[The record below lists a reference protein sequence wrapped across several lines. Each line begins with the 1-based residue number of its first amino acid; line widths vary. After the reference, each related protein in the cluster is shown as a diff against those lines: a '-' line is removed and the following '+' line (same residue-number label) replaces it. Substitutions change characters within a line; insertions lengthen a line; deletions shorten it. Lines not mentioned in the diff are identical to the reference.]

1 MSPCFFILAWKN
13 HTYGKGVVM
22 ADWAKIKAEYIRG
35 GISTRKLA
43 EKHGVSYAT
52 LRRHCEKEHWVE
64 HERKNNA
71 AKTRKIVDACA
82 TREAKKAC
90 KEIEAATMLLD
101 KLVEAITGI
110 QPEELD
116 SLYTAASVL
125 QKIKDAK
132 KGLTDLDL
140 QEQEARIAKLR
151 REAERED
158 AEKSIE
164 IVMPP
169 ELRRFCQ

>member
-43 EKHGVSYAT
+43 EKHGVPYAT

-151 REAERED
+151 REAERDET
-158 AEKSIE
+158 EKSIE
-164 IVMPP
+164 IVVPP

>member
-22 ADWAKIKAEYIRG
+22 ADWAKIKAEYISGSSLRQLSEKYG
-35 GISTRKLA
+35 VPKGTLSKKCWREKWEDARKRKGIKA
-43 EKHGVSYAT
+43 ES
-52 LRRHCEKEHWVE
+52 
-64 HERKNNA
+64 
-71 AKTRKIVDACA
+71 KIVDACA
-82 TREAKKAC
+82 TKEAKKAC
-90 KEIEAATMLLD
+90 KELDAAAMLLD
-101 KLVEAITGI
+101 KLIEAITGI

-151 REAERED
+151 REAERDE

-164 IVMPP
+164 IVVPP

>member
-43 EKHGVSYAT
+43 EKHGVSYTT
-52 LRRHCEKEHWVE
+52 LAKKCRNEQWTASRQHADSKIT
-64 HERKNNA
+64 ER
-71 AKTRKIVDACA
+71 IVDACA
-82 TREAKKAC
+82 TQKAKKAC
-90 KEIEAATMLLD
+90 KVNDIADVLLEKLSEGVVGINPTDFSLMMDAATILLRL
-101 KLVEAITGI
+101 K
-110 QPEELD
+110 D
-116 SLYTAASVL
+116 S
-125 QKIKDAK
+125 K
-132 KGLTDLDL
+132 KGLNDLDL
-140 QEQEARIAKLR
+140 KEQEARIAKLR

>member
-43 EKHGVSYAT
+43 EKHGVSYTT
-52 LRRHCEKEHWVE
+52 LAKKCRNEQWTASRQHADSKIT
-64 HERKNNA
+64 ER
-71 AKTRKIVDACA
+71 IVDACA
-82 TREAKKAC
+82 TQKAKKAC
-90 KEIEAATMLLD
+90 KELDAAAMLLD
-101 KLVEAITGI
+101 KLIEAITGI

-158 AEKSIE
+158 TEKSIE
-164 IVMPP
+164 IVVPP